1 VQPYRVPDAYD
12 PPELEF
18 YRFRP
23 FLAGGRLFA
32 QVLLYAPSPDYVTGL
47 LPRMCRK
54 DCPTCCHASHMYSE
68 LFVLGDGADP
78 LDLPAWLRPWR
89 FTSLRTAAG
98 PWTPTDVLLDAEPL
112 EIGESLVWLSAAAVY
127 TRPTHR
133 LGGLTSPANAAFSTF
148 AFGWPASGQLWL
160 DANASWWN
168 QSTPGAI
175 QPAAHCDQ
183 GCQAY
188 VLAELRD
195 AESGAVI
202 PGYEK
207 HKCILRNVDGTRL
220 RLRWAQTHDHDLVPS
235 PSTRPCRGERGR
247 PRRGGGPDSAARGS
261 ARQTAALSACR
272 RPLWLRARLTAFK
285 CGIHRI

>member
-1 VQPYRVPDAYD
+1 
-12 PPELEF
+12 
-18 YRFRP
+18 
-23 FLAGGRLFA
+23 
-32 QVLLYAPSPDYVTGL
+32 
-47 LPRMCRK
+47 
-54 DCPTCCHASHMYSE
+54 MYSE

-235 PSTRPCRGERGR
+235 TATPSPAPAHAAANAADRGEAAAPTP
-247 PRRGGGPDSAARGS
+247 PREGQRVRL
-261 ARQTAALSACR
+261 RLY
-272 RPLWLRARLTAFK
+272 LRAAVLYGFGHA
-285 CGIHRI
+285 